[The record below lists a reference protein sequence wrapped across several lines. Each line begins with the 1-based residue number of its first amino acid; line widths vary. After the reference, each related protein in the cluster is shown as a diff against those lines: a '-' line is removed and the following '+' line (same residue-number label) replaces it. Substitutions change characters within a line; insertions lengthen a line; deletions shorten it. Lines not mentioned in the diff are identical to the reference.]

1 VKFESICAI
10 SVSDF
15 LRETLWQ
22 IDDLYCFE
30 GASLNAHTATNT
42 KSFRDET
49 NGRSRIN
56 FDAYLSSFIYGTS
69 LLAFL
74 FALFRLALVGIDNS
88 DSEFVVSY
96 AAFHI

>member
-1 VKFESICAI
+1 VKLESICAI

-15 LRETLWQ
+15 LRETFWQ

-30 GASLNAHTATNT
+30 GASLNAHTATNA

-49 NGRSRIN
+49 NGRGRNN